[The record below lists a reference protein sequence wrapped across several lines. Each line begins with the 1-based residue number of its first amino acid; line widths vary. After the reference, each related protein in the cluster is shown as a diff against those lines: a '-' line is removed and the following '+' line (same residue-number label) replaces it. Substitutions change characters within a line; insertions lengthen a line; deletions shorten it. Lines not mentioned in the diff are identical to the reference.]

1 MPERSM
7 LTSST
12 EYMWTDD
19 KLVLASSNK
28 GKLREF
34 SKLFSD
40 FGTNVI
46 PQSDLHVE
54 SPEETGLSFI
64 ENALLKARHASAL
77 TQLPALADDSGL
89 VIPALDGAPGLYS
102 ARFAGSNASDQENL
116 NLLLDR
122 MKDLTGVNR
131 RGNYICALA
140 LVRRATDPDPIV
152 VIGRWHGHII
162 DAPRGEGGFGYDPIF
177 LPHGLHQTAAELDS
191 ETKNHRSHRRL
202 AVIELRSLLS

>member
-1 MPERSM
+1 MSSQNSFRILE
-7 LTSST
+7 LT
-12 EYMWTDD
+12 
-19 KLVLASSNK
+19 
-28 GKLREF
+28 
-34 SKLFSD
+34 
-40 FGTNVI
+40 VI

-64 ENALLKARHASAL
+64 ENALLKARHASAV

-122 MKDLTGVNR
+122 MKDLTGVSR
-131 RGNYICALA
+131 RGHYICALA
-140 LVRRATDPDPIV
+140 LVRRAADPDPIV

-162 DAPRGEGGFGYDPIF
+162 DSARGEGGFGYDPIF
-177 LPHGLHQTAAELDS
+177 IPDGLHQTAAELDS
-191 ETKNHRSHRRL
+191 ETKISKAIADLPSSNSDRFSVEFFTARALHPHSMVHSE
-202 AVIELRSLLS
+202 VPLL

>member
-1 MPERSM
+1 MPERLMST
-7 LTSST
+7 LST
-12 EYMWTDD
+12 ESMWTDD
-19 KLVLASSNK
+19 KLVLASSNQ

-40 FGTNVI
+40 FGTTVI

-64 ENALLKARHASAL
+64 ENALLKARHASAV
-77 TQLPALADDSGL
+77 TELPALADDSGL

-116 NLLLDR
+116 TLLLDQ

-131 RGNYICALA
+131 RGHYICALA
-140 LVRRATDPDPIV
+140 LVRHTADPDPIV
-152 VIGRWHGHII
+152 VIGRWHGQII
-162 DAPRGEGGFGYDPIF
+162 DTPRGEGGFGYDPIF
-177 LPHGLHQTAAELDS
+177 LPDGLRQTAAELDS
-191 ETKNHRSHRRL
+191 ETKNQQSHRGL